1 MLNFWMKKM
10 NDKDYETL
18 LITLEE
24 CAEVTQAISKC
35 FRFGI
40 DQIKP
45 GKPKT
50 NREHLEEEIG
60 DLMCMID
67 IMIQRGIISNENVVT
82 ARANKMNKLIQWS
95 NLFKEE
101 ENV

>member
-1 MLNFWMKKM
+1 M

-18 LITLEE
+18 VITLEE

-35 FRFGI
+35 FRFGL
-40 DQIKP
+40 DQVKP

-67 IMIQRGIISNENVVT
+67 ILIQRGVISNDSVVD
-82 ARANKMNKLIQWS
+82 ARVKKMEKLTQWS

-101 ENV
+101 ANV

>member
-1 MLNFWMKKM
+1 MKKM

-40 DQIKP
+40 DQVKP
-45 GKPKT
+45 SNPKT

-60 DLMCMID
+60 DLMCMVD
-67 IMIQRGIISNENVVT
+67 IMIQRNIISNENVVT

-101 ENV
+101 LNV

>member
-1 MLNFWMKKM
+1 M

-18 LITLEE
+18 VITLEE

-35 FRFGI
+35 FRFGL
-40 DQIKP
+40 DQVKP

-67 IMIQRGIISNENVVT
+67 ILIQRGVISNDSVID
-82 ARANKMNKLIQWS
+82 ARVKKMEKLTQWS

-101 ENV
+101 ANV